1 MEIEYRGANCVV
13 IKGKKTTIVVDP
25 TSNVS
30 AKESQKAENVILATQ
45 EKFTPLDSSA
55 FVIDMP
61 GEYEYNDTSVRGIPV
76 PTHIGEG
83 GQDATMYRVE
93 TDGVRIAVVG
103 HTSAPIDED
112 DLENL
117 GVIDIAIVPVGGGGY
132 TLDASDAATVIR
144 QISPKVVIPTHFAD
158 PQVKYEVPQE
168 KISVFTN
175 EMGGAHEKSTS
186 FKIKSVSN
194 LPEILTIYELDR
206 TT

>member
-13 IKGKKTTIVVDP
+13 IKGKKTTIIVDP

-30 AKESQKAENVILATQ
+30 VKESQKAENVILATQ
-45 EKFTPLDSSA
+45 EKFIPLGSSA
-55 FVIDMP
+55 FIIDMP

-76 PTHIGEG
+76 PTHIGEDN
-83 GQDATMYRVE
+83 QDATMYRIE
-93 TDGVRIAVVG
+93 IDGVRIAVVG

-168 KISVFTN
+168 EISVFTN

-186 FKIKSVSN
+186 FKIKSTSN
-194 LPEILTIYELDR
+194 LPEILTIHELDR
-206 TT
+206 TV